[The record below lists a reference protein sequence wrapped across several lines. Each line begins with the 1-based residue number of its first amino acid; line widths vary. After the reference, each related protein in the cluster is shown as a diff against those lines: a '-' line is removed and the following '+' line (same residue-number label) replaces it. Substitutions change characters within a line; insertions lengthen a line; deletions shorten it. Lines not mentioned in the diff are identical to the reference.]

1 MEIIEKNRIDLT
13 GIEKRLL
20 HARHLLLLET
30 GNNKYVAL
38 RILRQHLSF
47 ISYNF
52 VKDEP
57 SFLPLAPVGSSG
69 STGVTQPFF
78 SSTNTLGINQLSV
91 SDLLSIGSN
100 RTNNLMQVFYGIAPS
115 YVYTSMDEPNSLDT
129 LPTAGLSPSS
139 TYPYL
144 YGHSGFDSPYY
155 RPSEHTE
162 FFAIANVSVTFTL
175 INTVSIPVSPKMLL
189 VLNNCTVEPV
199 HDYALIK
206 KMVDGTTAREIATV
220 GQVYSEVTWTSERYG
235 NISPFTASDAN
246 FPDKLKEAGY

>member
-1 MEIIEKNRIDLT
+1 MEAIEKNRIDLT

-30 GNNKYVAL
+30 GNDTYVAL
-38 RILRQHLSF
+38 RIVRQHLSF

-52 VKDEP
+52 VKDAP
-57 SFLPLAPVGSSG
+57 SFLPLAPVGSTG
-69 STGVTQPFF
+69 TTGVTQSFF
-78 SSTNTLGINQLSV
+78 SPTNTLGITELSLN
-91 SDLLSIGSN
+91 DLLSIGSN
-100 RTNNLMQVFYGIAPS
+100 RSNNLMQVFYGIAPS
-115 YVYTSMDEPNSLDT
+115 YVYTSINEPNSLDT
-129 LPTAGLSPSS
+129 LPSAGLTPSS

-162 FFAIANVSVTFTL
+162 FFAIANVEVSFTL
-175 INTVSIPVSPKMLL
+175 INTVSIPVSPKLLL

-206 KMVDGTTAREIATV
+206 KMVDGTTARAIATV
-220 GQVYSEVTWTSERYG
+220 GQVYSEVVWTAERYG
-235 NISPFTASDAN
+235 GIRPFRASDVN
-246 FPDKLKEAGY
+246 SPEKLKEAGY